1 MVDNMLNVLP
11 TGEGKIVKKTKYGI
25 YVKFPSE
32 AGVIFIPYSETF
44 TDPDLWGEDKSN
56 NS

>member
-44 TDPDLWGEDKSN
+44 TDPDNKR
-56 NS
+56 